1 MPVLHAHGEGCCNPV
16 RWMLS
21 TLDSVSRHYLCPS
34 TTQEAAD
41 WLRWGLDRDTMAS
54 RRSRL
59 ARWPFEVSTTTN
71 PEPQAKAE
79 QTQIKTEVPELFRRR
94 GAFQRKGQNQRQR
107 MFCAFAALYAVVGS
121 TSDAFF
127 GACRIYPSSA
137 CRVADA
143 FPEFLASFAA
153 LSKAQAEG
161 GLRTHFVAADV
172 QRTQGQIRF
181 ARGCDAGGQ
190 ECRGH
195 FEKGRCQISQATD
208 RSTQDST
215 QEAVGFGRAVG
226 SLPHSMGALH
236 RKGISALAFSCG
248 GFRSWRDQVCGE
260 AQRHDANSSGHPPS
274 LARGAYAHDGA
285 RCRRWRWR
293 CRHGDCSRGLE
304 CYQAIGR
311 ARRSSARQRLL
322 ANQERA
328 LWRCETGQGHHRRQ
342 NQRTRALQIQ
352 VQKGARRSGDHR
364 TSAQTL
370 SGLRLASCLRASVE
384 EASPACETA
393 VRRAMRRAA
402 DRFCK
407 LTFWP
412 IVETEGELPFWHSS
426 DSNFW
431 CVNDNFDRRDGVE
444 LRDVPFSEVLPVHTV
459 FEEPDFTSVWDARE
473 KALLLE
479 SSLQLPL
486 FEVDFDCIS
495 KWWIKTSESGSHF
508 DGGILNESNDF
519 AAARLYGPPDDAPLG
534 IRHESLHD
542 WLEQPRRHRI
552 TRPTSHSGT
561 DDREQP
567 LESASSSGSSASR
580 TRRSQASPKSSPQIP
595 WQRSIWEILIHE
607 GRPDIDGEDA
617 PVIFLSSF
625 YLDHVRHRH
634 HYQARPLRF
643 SLDFDNWEDDIRFM
657 WEDHIDPDLS
667 LAVHLVQPQPPA
679 ITGGGSLGTLIVH

>member
-1 MPVLHAHGEGCCNPV
+1 
-16 RWMLS
+16 
-21 TLDSVSRHYLCPS
+21 
-34 TTQEAAD
+34 
-41 WLRWGLDRDTMAS
+41 
-54 RRSRL
+54 
-59 ARWPFEVSTTTN
+59 
-71 PEPQAKAE
+71 
-79 QTQIKTEVPELFRRR
+79 
-94 GAFQRKGQNQRQR
+94 
-107 MFCAFAALYAVVGS
+107 
-121 TSDAFF
+121 
-127 GACRIYPSSA
+127 
-137 CRVADA
+137 
-143 FPEFLASFAA
+143 
-153 LSKAQAEG
+153 
-161 GLRTHFVAADV
+161 
-172 QRTQGQIRF
+172 
-181 ARGCDAGGQ
+181 
-190 ECRGH
+190 
-195 FEKGRCQISQATD
+195 
-208 RSTQDST
+208 
-215 QEAVGFGRAVG
+215 
-226 SLPHSMGALH
+226 
-236 RKGISALAFSCG
+236 
-248 GFRSWRDQVCGE
+248 
-260 AQRHDANSSGHPPS
+260 
-274 LARGAYAHDGA
+274 
-285 RCRRWRWR
+285 
-293 CRHGDCSRGLE
+293 
-304 CYQAIGR
+304 
-311 ARRSSARQRLL
+311 
-322 ANQERA
+322 
-328 LWRCETGQGHHRRQ
+328 
-342 NQRTRALQIQ
+342 
-352 VQKGARRSGDHR
+352 
-364 TSAQTL
+364 
-370 SGLRLASCLRASVE
+370 
-384 EASPACETA
+384 
-393 VRRAMRRAA
+393 MRRAA

-580 TRRSQASPKSSPQIP
+580 TRRSQASPRSSPQIP

-679 ITGGGSLGTLIVH
+679 ITGGGSLGTLIVHQNPHEQQVACHISAVIISDPNTRVQESAHSVAPLLPPERALQLGGVDDLCALREKLDTMSVLFTLDFALFRVMNQSKPRMDLASPSEFHRQ